1 MIPDDD
7 PSVPPSHGPNACA
20 DQATAIGPSICDPEQ
35 FAILY
40 RRHAPAIQRYVIR
53 RIGRTAADDVVA
65 ETFLAAFRQR
75 ARYRHDGRDCLP
87 WLYGIATNLIGRH
100 WRAEVKQLR
109 LLARTGVDP
118 VTEPFTDRVDA
129 AADAD
134 RTKARLGAALAGL
147 PVRQRDALLLVT
159 WAGLTYDQAAKAM
172 GVPLGTVQSRVSRAR
187 RHLRKQ
193 LADLDPVDAEEGSR
207 RESGPWVKGRRDLP
221 ARSPAKGAV

>member
-1 MIPDDD
+1 MSADDR
-7 PSVPPSHGPNACA
+7 PSYQNVYA
-20 DQATAIGPSICDPEQ
+20 DDVTVIGLSISDPEQ

-40 RRHAPAIQRYVIR
+40 RRHAPAIQRYVVR

-65 ETFLAAFRQR
+65 ETFLVAFRQR

-87 WLYGIATNLIGRH
+87 WLYGIATNLVSRH

-109 LLARTGVDP
+109 LLARTGIDP

-129 AADAD
+129 AVTVD
-134 RTKARLGAALAGL
+134 RAKARLGAAMAGL
-147 PVRQRDALLLVT
+147 PARQRDALLLVT
-159 WAGLTYDQAAKAM
+159 WAGLTYDQAARAM

-193 LADLDPVDAEEGSR
+193 LADLDPAAEEGSR
-207 RESGPWVKGRRDLP
+207 REDGARAAGRRDLP
-221 ARSPAKGAV
+221 ARSPAKGAVR